1 MLGNPCGNWVILIYK
16 KNSECAFRIKCNPD
30 ATGLRDDPNNKSHSG
45 CLPRACIPD
54 TIRKAR
60 KGGNT
65 GIRSNTTHFR
75 NYEFTNPKRDEDSS
89 CWCCLKKHNIYYY
102 ISDQIIKLALVEPC

>member
-1 MLGNPCGNWVILIYK
+1 MQPDYATTQTTNHI
-16 KNSECAFRIKCNPD
+16 PD
-30 ATGLRDDPNNKSHSG
+30 AFP
-45 CLPRACIPD
+45 CIPD